1 MNVASSGSLNAAI
14 EHASAVLGV
23 DPPRALREA
32 EAILKLAP
40 ADPRARLIAGSAR
53 RRLGDVARAKA
64 ILAPLAAAYPR
75 AAHTQYE
82 LGLVLEA
89 SGERQKAIVALRNA
103 VAARRDL
110 AEAWR
115 ALGDLLFLEGDAA
128 GAEAA
133 FAEHGRASIQNPAL
147 RPAAEAL
154 FAGRIGEAERLL
166 RPHLLRHVGDA
177 VALRLLGEAL
187 LRQER
192 HGDAEVVLAQALR
205 LDPDDH
211 GARFSYATALFHQ
224 QKAAAALAEAKMLLG
239 LEPREA
245 AYLNLLA
252 GCLTLL
258 GDFDRAIDTYEN
270 LLATYARQPRIWL
283 NQGHVLRT
291 VGRREDAVNAY
302 RRAVSLAPGLGDAY
316 WSLANLKV
324 AALSGG
330 DEAAIEAQLARSD
343 LDPEDR
349 LHLCYALGKAL
360 EDRGAYPDA
369 FQRYAAGAALRR
381 RTLAYDADE
390 QTAFARRSM
399 TLFTPAFFAAR
410 AGAGSL
416 TPDPIFIVGLPRS
429 GSTLI
434 EQILASHSAVEGTM
448 ELPEIG
454 LFASSLGEAGAG
466 GYPDCVAGLSRDDL
480 RSLGELFLDR
490 TRIQRKLDRPF
501 FIDKMPNNFRHIGLI
516 HLILPNAKIIDAR
529 RHPLATCFSAFKQ
542 HFAQGQS
549 FSYDLTD
556 LGRYYRDY
564 LALMAH
570 FDAVLPGRIHRVI
583 YEDMVE
589 NTEAEVRRLLDYCG
603 LPFEAACLK
612 FHENDRAVRTVS
624 SEQVRQPIFRQGL
637 DQWRHFEP
645 WLGPLKEAL
654 GPALETWRAAQGATR
669 SGGQLRE
676 NEAPASPSGHI
687 QR

>member
-1 MNVASSGSLNAAI
+1 MNVAAPGALNAAV
-14 EHASAVLGV
+14 ERASAILGS
-23 DPPRALREA
+23 DPSRALREA

-40 ADPRARLIAGSAR
+40 ADPRARLILGSAR
-53 RRLGDVARAKA
+53 RRLGQAAAARA

-89 SGERQKAIVALRNA
+89 LGERKTAIAALRNA
-103 VAARRDL
+103 VGLRREL
-110 AEAWR
+110 PEAWR
-115 ALGDLLFLEGDAA
+115 ALGDLLFLEGDAV

-133 FAEHGRASIQNPAL
+133 FAEHGRASIQDPAL
-147 RPAAEAL
+147 RPAADAL
-154 FAGRIGEAERLL
+154 LEGRLDRAEELL
-166 RPHLLRHVGDA
+166 RAHILRHGEDPT
-177 VALRLLGEAL
+177 ALRLLGEAL

-192 HGDAEVVLAQALR
+192 HGEAEAALARALQR
-205 LDPDDH
+205 DPADH
-211 GARFSYATALFHQ
+211 GARFSYATALFRQ
-224 QKAAAALAEAKMLLG
+224 QKGAAALAEVETLLK
-239 LEPREA
+239 LSPREA

-252 GCLTLL
+252 GCLALL
-258 GDFDRAIDTYEN
+258 GDFDRAIATYES
-270 LLATYARQPRIWL
+270 LLAAYGRQPRIWL
-283 NQGHVLRT
+283 NHGHVMRT
-291 VGRREDAVNAY
+291 VGRREDAVDAY
-302 RRAVSLAPGLGDAY
+302 RRAVALAPGLGDAY

-324 AALSGG
+324 AALSSA
-330 DEAAIEAQLARSD
+330 DEAAIEDQLERVD

-360 EDRGAYPDA
+360 EDRGAYAGA
-369 FQRYAAGAALRR
+369 FQHYAAGAALRR
-381 RTLAYDADE
+381 RTLVYDADE

-399 TLFTPAFFAAR
+399 ALFTPAFLGAR
-410 AGAGSL
+410 ADVGCPA
-416 TPDPIFIVGLPRS
+416 PDPIFIVGLPRS

-434 EQILASHSAVEGTM
+434 EQILASHSVVEGTM

-454 LFASSLGEAGAG
+454 LFANSLGEAGAG
-466 GYPDCVAGLSRDDL
+466 SYPDCLAGLSRADL

-490 TRIQRKLDRPF
+490 TQIQRKLARPF

-529 RHPLATCFSAFKQ
+529 RHPLATCLSAFKQ

-589 NTEAEVRRLLDYCG
+589 NTETEVRRLLDYCD

-612 FHENDRAVRTVS
+612 FHQNDRAVRTVS

-645 WLGPLKEAL
+645 WLAPLKAAL
-654 GPALETWRAAQGATR
+654 GPSLETWRVA
-669 SGGQLRE
+669 
-676 NEAPASPSGHI
+676 
-687 QR
+687 